1 MSTSCPDCWS
11 QLGGSWHGRLLRP
24 EDDDH
29 DGTDCEAGDLSKAPI
44 TLLICLCG
52 LVGNGA
58 VLWFLSSHLRRSPI
72 TIYVFS
78 LAVAN
83 STFLLSVAIALV
95 TFYSPGSLC
104 DTRSSRDVMT
114 LLNINILL
122 TFTAGVYLLA
132 AFSAVTS
139 LSVLLRAHYSC
150 HHSCH
155 HSWSFPVLICALL
168 WVLSF
173 LLTITLYFCP
183 ALLIVFVLS
192 YFVSVLTLILSG
204 LTLLSRIL
212 CCSWQY
218 PPRML
223 CFVVLLIVFSFPFFT
238 ADFGYW
244 LLLRLFDFSV
254 FVFDPSLLLACVNSS
269 ISPLIYFLAGSFRK
283 KFTLSVGAAF
293 QRTFEDVTEQPNRGE
308 TPAENMVAT
317 AL

>member
-11 QLGGSWHGRLLRP
+11 QPGGSWHGRLLRP

-29 DGTDCEAGDLSKAPI
+29 NGTDCEAGDLSKAPV

-58 VLWFLSSHLRRSPI
+58 VLWFLSSHLRRNPI
-72 TIYVFS
+72 IIYVFS

-95 TFYSPGSLC
+95 IFYSPGSFCATLG
-104 DTRSSRDVMT
+104 SWDVMT
-114 LLNINILL
+114 LLNITILF

-139 LSVLLRAHYSC
+139 LSVLLRAH
-150 HHSCH
+150 HSCH
-155 HSWSFPVLICALL
+155 HSWSFPELTCALL

-183 ALLIVFVLS
+183 VLLIVFVLS
-192 YFVSVLTLILSG
+192 YLVSVLTLILSG
-204 LTLLSRIL
+204 LTLLTRVL

-218 PPRML
+218 PPRKL
-223 CFVVLLIVFSFPFFT
+223 CFVVLLIVFFFPFFT

-293 QRTFEDVTEQPNRGE
+293 QTTFEDVTEQPNRDE
-308 TPAENMVAT
+308 TPAENMVGT
-317 AL
+317 AV